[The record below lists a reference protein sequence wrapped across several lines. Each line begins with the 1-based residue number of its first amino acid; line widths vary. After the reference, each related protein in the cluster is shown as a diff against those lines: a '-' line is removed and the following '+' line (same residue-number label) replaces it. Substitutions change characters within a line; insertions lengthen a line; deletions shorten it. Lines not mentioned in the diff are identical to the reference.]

1 MRRIDSSAWSEVL
14 SVGRKELPWALQAQ
28 LRRIEDLHTDVSR
41 LRTALADAP
50 DEELVLMLSSASR
63 SLAAAGHRLEETL
76 SDTRESA

>member
-1 MRRIDSSAWSEVL
+1 MRGIDSSAWSEVL
-14 SVGRKELPWALQAQ
+14 GVGRKELPWALQAQ
-28 LRRIEDLHTDVSR
+28 LRRIEDLHADVSR
-41 LRTALADAP
+41 LRAALTDAP